1 MIDNL
6 KDLETSLGFKEGTL
20 KDAIASDEAIKV
32 EIPKGKFYDT
42 ETHVIKTNED
52 HEIFVGNI
60 KKESKIA
67 GTEMDVKDFKRDNNL
82 EFEGKTIEGLVKAVQ
97 AKTLLDA
104 KIEPD
109 KKMEGYLA
117 DIEAL
122 QKSKDEYKGKYDSEV
137 LKGEQLGIKA
147 VNDKSVTS
155 HMKGEF
161 TMSTERMLN
170 VFNLEHTLS
179 TENGAQ
185 VVMKGGQIMKDENR
199 SPLTLES
206 VVTGFS
212 KEFTKDVTGG
222 NGGGNEGGTG
232 GSGNLDAF
240 NKRQKEAGNNVGSEA
255 YMREH
260 AAAVADSTLVL

>member
-1 MIDNL
+1 MIENI

-20 KDAIASDEAIKV
+20 KEAIASDEAIKV

-52 HEIFVGNI
+52 HDIFVGNI

-67 GTEMDVKDFKRDNNL
+67 GVEMDVKDYKRDNNL
-82 EFEGKTIEGLVKAVQ
+82 EFDGKTIEGLVKAVQ
-97 AKTLLDA
+97 TKTLLDA

-109 KKMEGYLA
+109 AKIEGYLS

-122 QKSKDEYKGKYDSEV
+122 QKSKDEYKGKYESEV
-137 LKGEQLGIKA
+137 TKREQNSIKLT
-147 VNDKSVTS
+147 NDKNVTS

-170 VFNLEHTLS
+170 VFNSEHTLS
-179 TENGAQ
+179 NENGEQ
-185 VVMKGGQIMKDENR
+185 VVLKGGEIMKDENR

-212 KEFTKDVTGG
+212 KEFAKNATGG
-222 NGGGNEGGTG
+222 NSGGNEGGTG
-232 GSGNLDAF
+232 SGGNMSAF
-240 NKRQKEAGNNVGSEA
+240 DKRQKEAGNNVGSEN
-255 YMREH
+255 YMRAH
-260 AAAVADSTLVL
+260 SAALADGTLTT